1 MGIIIQ
7 FLHLKSLNTPN
18 LCMHQMRHLLHPN
31 SGLDVEL
38 CLVSHF
44 LGLAEI
50 QRRVEKSVL
59 SGLTLSTFIPT
70 CAYAAKY
77 KMTSILRGCFI
88 WLKRFD
94 SLSLLTSSQGFIVCR
109 KKDVSKQTLDSLF
122 LDPSTQRLGYGEDE
136 LDISLF
142 ERRGLKGV

>member
-18 LCMHQMRHLLHPN
+18 LCMYQMRHLLHPN

-44 LGLAEI
+44 LGLTEI

-59 SGLTLSTFIPT
+59 SGLTLSTFILT

-94 SLSLLTSSQGFIVCR
+94 SLSPLRSRQGFIVCR
-109 KKDVSKQTLDSLF
+109 KKDVSKQTQDSLF

-142 ERRGLKGV
+142 ERS